1 MPQNSLGW
9 FPLYLDLW
17 QGESV
22 KCLSYK
28 AQGLYMACL
37 CSQFREG
44 SIPSDLH
51 KLTRVTGGDYEELC
65 EAWPEIQDK
74 FVEFE
79 SGRLINLRMD
89 SIRREQESKSELF
102 KSSGSSGAK
111 KRWAAYRQ
119 ANSPTNS
126 PPIGEGNSPPIGE
139 GNSPPNS
146 IREDKSREE
155 KKIPSESPPNPQR
168 GPSVEER
175 HGLQFAALD
184 ESWLVMA
191 SQSEDITTS
200 RARPIQSPESS
211 IQSPVISSDKPTRK
225 RKQPAVE
232 DWEPDWERF
241 CQAYP
246 KREGDLSKV
255 KARAIF
261 GRCVTNGV
269 EASEIIAGAVRYKRF
284 CDAKGSTGT
293 SYVKQMPSF
302 LNQVAWSES
311 WEIQA
316 NNGAHKPTLSTT
328 ATPDEIERQ
337 NR

>member
-111 KRWAAYRQ
+111 KRWAAY
-119 ANSPTNS
+119 SPT
-126 PPIGEGNSPPIGE
+126 NSPPIGE

-175 HGLQFAALD
+175 HGLQLQH
-184 ESWLVMA
+184 L
-191 SQSEDITTS
+191 TS
-200 RARPIQSPESS
+200 H
-211 IQSPVISSDKPTRK
+211 
-225 RKQPAVE
+225 
-232 DWEPDWERF
+232 
-241 CQAYP
+241 
-246 KREGDLSKV
+246 G
-255 KARAIF
+255 
-261 GRCVTNGV
+261 
-269 EASEIIAGAVRYKRF
+269 
-284 CDAKGSTGT
+284 
-293 SYVKQMPSF
+293 
-302 LNQVAWSES
+302 
-311 WEIQA
+311 
-316 NNGAHKPTLSTT
+316 
-328 ATPDEIERQ
+328 
-337 NR
+337 